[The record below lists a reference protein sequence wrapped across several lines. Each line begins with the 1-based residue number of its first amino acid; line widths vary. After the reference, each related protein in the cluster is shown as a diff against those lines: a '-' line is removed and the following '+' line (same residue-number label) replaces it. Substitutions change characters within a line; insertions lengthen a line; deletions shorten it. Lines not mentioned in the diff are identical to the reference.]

1 MSRSLLG
8 LLLGAMVGVGL
19 LLIARGLA
27 PRRST
32 LADLIDAA
40 ARPRTAGPVAN
51 RARFLTWLGADSD
64 RSPTLQADLAVLDI
78 SVHEYATKRL
88 VVMCICAA
96 FPLAL
101 VIGTAGIG
109 AISWNPAMVTTIVVG
124 AMAAG
129 YFLTRAIV
137 AADALERRSAFAT
150 ELSNYL
156 DVVALLLAGGA
167 GIDEALRFA
176 ATGETAGVTAIR
188 NAINAAASRSI
199 PVWDALEELATRT
212 RVNQLQ
218 ELVSSVKLA
227 SGRGAQV
234 RLSLT
239 AKADSL
245 RASEDAED
253 LAISERATERMS
265 APIVVMFVVFIALA
279 VAPMLAQVLSL

>member
-27 PRRST
+27 PRRTS

-40 ARPRTAGPVAN
+40 ARPRPAGPVAN

-78 SVHEYATKRL
+78 SVHEYAMKRL

-109 AISWNPAMVTTIVVG
+109 AISWNPAMVTTIVAG